1 MASIWWFSIHWM
13 VQVILIQMVQ
23 LALFLVFI
31 KEHLL
36 KIKDQQSMNYSNQ
49 VIINSVLDIVFIVH
63 LHKWSLQLEKMLI
76 FILLIQILENLFWAK
91 NKFKFLKP
99 LSIQL
104 MKEILH
110 FGDLML
116 KILFNPLKLKISYT
130 LNVISEAWY
139 LKSLI
144 FKF

>member
-76 FILLIQILENLFWAK
+76 FILLIQILGNLFWAK

-116 KILFNPLKLKISYT
+116 KILFNPLKHKISYT
-130 LNVISEAWY
+130 LNVISEAW
-139 LKSLI
+139 
-144 FKF
+144 

>member
-49 VIINSVLDIVFIVH
+49 VIINFVLDIVFIVH
-63 LHKWSLQLEKMLI
+63 LLKWSLQLEKMLI

-144 FKF
+144 FKI

>member
-1 MASIWWFSIHWM
+1 M